1 MGWYKENSGLRTRPV
16 GLKKPN
22 AFGLHDM
29 HGNVWEWCRDWYGSY
44 ERPVNPGDGAR
55 PVPQGGTRYRAIR
68 GGSFDSPAED
78 ARSANRYNNPPEIR
92 DYYLGLRPA
101 RGRFGFSVP

>member
-1 MGWYKENSGLRTRPV
+1 MVRREQRGVVTHPV
-16 GLKKPN
+16 GQKEPN
-22 AFGLHDM
+22 RFGLHDV
-29 HGNVWEWCRDWYGSY
+29 HGNVSEWCRDWNGSY
-44 ERPVNPGDGAR
+44 ELPVNPGDGER
-55 PVPQGGTRYRAIR
+55 PVPQGGARYRAIR

-101 RGRFGFSVP
+101 RVITP